1 MDIIKEAHNVL
12 AERNILSHPREGLRI
27 CPVKDVSDGLAL
39 AKAILYRIVDHK
51 TALLLSGG
59 TTPKPLYEQLA
70 KEETIK
76 PGVVGLIDER
86 YGEVLHE
93 KSNEKMIAQTGLL
106 RYFSILDIP
115 YYAVLRGL
123 PLAETAERY
132 DELTRSLQTVY
143 TKSIGILG
151 IGKDGHTSSI
161 IPNRQDFTNP
171 MFNKENTLNMVSYLS
186 DTAGPYKDRVGMTFL
201 GLSMLDVL
209 IVLAFGQDKEP
220 VLQQL
225 FDPSEAGGKEEEIP
239 ARFFLRKDIAP
250 KTILITDCQRI

>member
-1 MDIIKEAHNVL
+1 MDIVKEAHHVI
-12 AERNILSHPREGLRI
+12 AEKNLLSHPREGLLI
-27 CPVKDVSDGLAL
+27 CPVKDISIGLEL
-39 AKAILYRIVDHK
+39 AKEMLYRTIDHK
-51 TALLLSGG
+51 SALFLSGG

-86 YGEVLHE
+86 FGEVLHE

-132 DELTRSLQTVY
+132 DELIRSLQTVY
-143 TKSIGILG
+143 TKSVGILG
-151 IGKDGHTSSI
+151 IGNDGHTSSI
-161 IPNRQDFTNP
+161 IPNRPDFTNP
-171 MFNKENTLNMVSYLS
+171 MFDKENTLNMVSYLS
-186 DTAGPYKDRVGMTFL
+186 DTTGPYKDRVGMTFL
-201 GLSMLDVL
+201 GLSMLDLL
-209 IVLAFGQDKEP
+209 IVLAFGQEKEP
-220 VLQQL
+220 ALQLL
-225 FDPSEAGGKEEEIP
+225 FQSGKEEEIP
-239 ARFFLRKDIAP
+239 ARFFLRKDIGP